1 MKTGY
6 SVVLSLGLSG
16 LVILLFIIL
25 NMFEGARGIMTTFLL
40 ASNLPGAYGQAYI
53 GMFACIFILVLA
65 LSRNSI
71 VFRPVVWVVPI
82 LNFLYGLLPM
92 TWELRKTFNSA
103 YDLGIGGGHG
113 GWREVS
119 AYTSMGL
126 GTAVT
131 YLMVSTVYTMA
142 AIILIVFARKIIHSR
157 NHARLTGKAGSE

>member
-103 YDLGIGGGHG
+103 YDWGIGGGHG

-126 GTAVT
+126 GTRHISYGVNHNGSHHPNCVCSCDTFAQSCA
-131 YLMVSTVYTMA
+131 LTVK
-142 AIILIVFARKIIHSR
+142 R
-157 NHARLTGKAGSE
+157 E